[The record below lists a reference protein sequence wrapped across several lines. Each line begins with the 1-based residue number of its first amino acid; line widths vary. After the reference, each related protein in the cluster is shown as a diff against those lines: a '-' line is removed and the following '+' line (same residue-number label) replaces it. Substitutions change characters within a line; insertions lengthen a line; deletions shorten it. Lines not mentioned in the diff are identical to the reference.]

1 MSKKLFAILAVLVFL
16 AAFGGSAMA
25 QNTKGNEPTPEPPA
39 TNNGTDETV
48 PEDVPVDSLI
58 LPMLYDGDSF
68 TDTLAGAISARLY
81 VFNGSAGDNV
91 TIAMTQISDELDPY
105 LVLLGS
111 AGEVIAVDDDSGDI
125 SLASKIKAT
134 LPTSGTYFLLAT
146 SYDTLNGFIA
156 EEIEGG
162 SVEFE
167 MIVSGVTPP
176 TEIEGFDPTRYT
188 YFTGAIGMNETVE
201 GYSTPQEPIY
211 YYVFDGVEG
220 ETFDLSLESQDF
232 DTVLHLFGSNGDR
245 LAVNDDFDG
254 TNSTISGFTVPV
266 TGRYLIFAT
275 DYFFTTIDDE
285 ESGYM
290 GGDFAL
296 SLTGSSA
303 SSSSSG
309 TGNSK

>member
-1 MSKKLFAILAVLVFL
+1 
-16 AAFGGSAMA
+16 
-25 QNTKGNEPTPEPPA
+25 
-39 TNNGTDETV
+39 
-48 PEDVPVDSLI
+48 
-58 LPMLYDGDSF
+58 
-68 TDTLAGAISARLY
+68 
-81 VFNGSAGDNV
+81 
-91 TIAMTQISDELDPY
+91 
-105 LVLLGS
+105 
-111 AGEVIAVDDDSGDI
+111 
-125 SLASKIKAT
+125 
-134 LPTSGTYFLLAT
+134 
-146 SYDTLNGFIA
+146 
-156 EEIEGG
+156 
-162 SVEFE
+162 
-167 MIVSGVTPP
+167 
-176 TEIEGFDPTRYT
+176 
-188 YFTGAIGMNETVE
+188 
-201 GYSTPQEPIY
+201 
-211 YYVFDGVEG
+211 VFDGVEG

-309 TGNSK
+309 TTNSK